1 MITEEKIDEIAEN
14 TAIMAKEM
22 LIENISWQTA
32 DVSLYGDKYNKLNEE
47 ICVRSLRLILKSMK

>member
-22 LIENISWQTA
+22 LIGNGGFPKTIQKT
-32 DVSLYGDKYNKLNEE
+32 
-47 ICVRSLRLILKSMK
+47 KSMI

>member
-1 MITEEKIDEIAEN
+1 MTEEKIDEIAEN

-32 DVSLYGDKYNKLNEE
+32 DVSLYGDKYKRLNEE